1 MSGKFS
7 NITFDMVKNAI
18 KKHDNM
24 SEKELKCYGDVSRT
38 YFLLYNDKIY
48 PPKRIIR
55 LALDKTTKELAKDFD
70 FNAIE
75 AKNYLQSIGFEV
87 SGKRKRLNTKLVDDE
102 LHALEGKLTE
112 ATVLRHKRNK
122 KVVALVKENVGY
134 KCEVC
139 GFYYDNR
146 IVEAH
151 HLFPVAKLVGETPV
165 KPENLIIL
173 CPNCHSIAHY
183 LLRQSSKYEK
193 RNNLTEE
200 IKKINKS
207 INYKNQ

>member
-1 MSGKFS
+1 MSGKFN
-7 NITFDMVKNAI
+7 NITCDMVKNAI

-87 SGKRKRLNTKLVDDE
+87 LGEKNSRCNDSSNVDIS
-102 LHALEGKLTE
+102 AVEGLRSE
-112 ATVLRHKRNK
+112 SQVLRIKRNRQIVIDAK
-122 KVVALVKENVGY
+122 QKNNY
-134 KCEVC
+134 TCEIC
-139 GFYYDNR
+139 GFKYNDS
-146 IVEAH
+146 IVHAH
-151 HLFPVAKLVGETPV
+151 HLFPVSKLVGKTIV
-165 KPENLIIL
+165 NSKDLIIL